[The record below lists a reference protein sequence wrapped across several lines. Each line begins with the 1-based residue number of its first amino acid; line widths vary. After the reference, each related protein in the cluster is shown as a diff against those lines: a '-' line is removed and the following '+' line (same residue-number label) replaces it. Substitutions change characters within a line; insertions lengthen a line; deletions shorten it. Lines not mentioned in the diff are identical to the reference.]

1 MYIGRSL
8 FKKSAFAAIIAGV
21 LMPPVAP
28 FAVASEPA
36 RTPEK
41 LEFANIDHVRVIKI
55 EASNQSYIKG
65 AITVGDYAVLTTIE
79 QLSRLQSSESSVRL
93 QPIRLLST
101 GQIVLSGGRLIV
113 EVRDLDTSEAIAA
126 DYGLEMVSN
135 LSAVSR
141 IVLQAP
147 TVAALPQT
155 KEALEQDYRV
165 RSVELEFYSGG
176 GVVQ

>member
-1 MYIGRSL
+1 
-8 FKKSAFAAIIAGV
+8 
-21 LMPPVAP
+21 MPPLAP

-41 LEFANIDHVRVIKI
+41 LEFENIDHVRVIKI

-113 EVRDLDTSEAIAA
+113 
-126 DYGLEMVSN
+126 
-135 LSAVSR
+135 
-141 IVLQAP
+141 
-147 TVAALPQT
+147 
-155 KEALEQDYRV
+155 
-165 RSVELEFYSGG
+165 RSDCR
-176 GVVQ
+176 